1 MSYTIQTAATDQS
14 VTIEEVRAQLRIDPD
29 MAEEDPLLS
38 HLIKAAEEYVLD
50 LTNRVGLV
58 RTFNLNL
65 HGFPNGPIRVYRTP
79 LIAVSQITYTDTDGA
94 SQTWAASGYQVDTSA
109 VPGMILPAHNQ
120 VYPVAR
126 SVLNTV
132 QVRFTAGYA
141 TAITIPK
148 SYIQLILALVG
159 HWYENREPVLIGGA
173 NQPLPFYLHAMINQY
188 RYREL

>member
-1 MSYTIQTAATDQS
+1 MSYEIQTAATAQS
-14 VTIEEVRAQLRIDPD
+14 VTMEEVRAQLRIDPD
-29 MAEEDPLLS
+29 MSEEDPLLS

-109 VPGMILPAHNQ
+109 VPGMILPAYNQ

-126 SVLNTV
+126 SVLNTI

-159 HWYENREPVLIGGA
+159 HWYENREPVLIGTIQ
-173 NQPLPFYLHAMINQY
+173 QPLPFYLHAMINQY